1 MAPRAVGGC
10 AYAGPMADGPMQPQ
24 PAGVPGH
31 LTLRVL
37 GCDGSWTGP
46 AGAGSGYLVS
56 SGGTHVLVDLG
67 PGTFATLQTSLDPA
81 LVAAVVITHRH
92 PDHWTD
98 LYSLVTHAQF
108 ALHRESLPVFAPSE
122 MAERTGLIGSPV
134 LDWHRVAD
142 GDSTKVGALAL
153 SFHRTEHGVE
163 TLAVRIDGAGR
174 ALGYSADTGPGWSLA
189 ELGTGLDLV
198 LCEASYTADH
208 EGTAGHMSG
217 RQAGEQA
224 SRAGARRLVLTHR
237 WPTVSAASVAAEANA
252 SFGGRV
258 EQAEIGK
265 EFVL

>member
-1 MAPRAVGGC
+1 M
-10 AYAGPMADGPMQPQ
+10 
-24 PAGVPGH
+24 
-31 LTLRVL
+31 
-37 GCDGSWTGP
+37 
-46 AGAGSGYLVS
+46 S

-67 PGTFATLQTSLDPA
+67 PGTFATLQPLLDPA

-108 ALHRESLPVFAPSE
+108 ALHRESLPVFAPSDL
-122 MAERTGLIGSPV
+122 AERTGLAGSTV
-134 LDWHRVAD
+134 LDWHGVAD
-142 GDSTKVGALAL
+142 GDSARVGALG
-153 SFHRTEHGVE
+153 FTFRRTDHGVE

-174 ALGYSADTGPGWSLA
+174 TLGYSADTGPRWSLA

-198 LCEASYTADH
+198 LCEASYTVEH

-237 WPTVSAASVAAEANA
+237 WPTVSAAAVAVEAA
-252 SFGGRV
+252 ATFGGAV

>member
-1 MAPRAVGGC
+1 M
-10 AYAGPMADGPMQPQ
+10 
-24 PAGVPGH
+24 
-31 LTLRVL
+31 L

-56 SGGTHVLVDLG
+56 AAGTHLVVDLG
-67 PGTFATLQTSLDPA
+67 PGTFATLQSYLDPA
-81 LVAAVVITHRH
+81 LVSAVVISHRH

-98 LYSLVTHAQF
+98 LYSLVAHARF
-108 ALHRESLPVFAPSE
+108 ALHRESIPVYGPADLPG
-122 MAERTGLIGSPV
+122 RTGLTGTPV
-134 LDWHRVAD
+134 IDWHPVAD
-142 GDSTKVGALAL
+142 GTSVRLGSLGL
-153 SFHRTEHGVE
+153 SFRRTDHGVE

-198 LCEASYTADH
+198 LCEASYSVEH

-224 SRAGARRLVLTHR
+224 YRAGARRLVITHR
-237 WPTVSAASVAAEANA
+237 WPTVPAVAVVSEAAAA
-252 SFGGRV
+252 FGRPV

-265 EFVL
+265 EFIL